1 MQRIAS
7 AHVARAALLGELGE
21 DADPDVDMAPAS
33 DPPSDLDAGG
43 SDE

>member
-7 AHVARAALLGELGE
+7 AHVARAALLGEPGE
-21 DADPDVDMAPAS
+21 DADPDADTLPAS
-33 DPPSDLDAGG
+33 DPPADLDAGG